1 MNKRGVR
8 LLSIFLLIMANTT
21 RADLLTVPL
30 PATLNQQD
38 IGEINARV
46 NNNEIASLDI
56 SPIRSK
62 LEQILPPEQYAKLRD
77 NNAGWVIPSQ
87 LETAGVHVKFDYQ
100 NLTLQLNIPPNQRR
114 TGALS
119 LIGTPEFR
127 ANRTVEPNNFS
138 AYMNVR
144 GGVDYSEASRNTAE
158 GFTDPQIALENAFNL
173 RGLVLENETSINPAP
188 DKSWEKRD
196 SRLIWDMPES
206 RLRWTLG
213 DLNYPV
219 TSFQGFLP
227 MAGFSLHR
235 ADSLQPYRVTSPLGQ
250 SSFYLKED
258 SRVEVLV
265 NGHTIQTLQMNAGP
279 HQINNFPLTGGA
291 NNVILR
297 ITDPVGRVEYINAA
311 FFYDPGL
318 LKQGD
323 SQFNYAV
330 GFPSRP
336 DAQSPF
342 YQYKTQ
348 PTVSAYHRWG
358 LTDTLTM
365 GVNAQATRSDQQGG
379 AEAVL
384 STAAGVLDLD
394 LAFTHNQQIGSGHAE
409 QLQYR
414 YYAPPDS
421 VFTDATLSLAVRHA
435 GADFSPPDPFAT
447 ATSGDETWD
456 FQARCSQRFGEHL
469 SAGIGY
475 SQQIRRSET
484 TLRTYSLTLSHR
496 WGRVSTDVTIQRN
509 EDPATKDTWSGFF
522 SVIINFDRGITAYSS
537 HDTATRS
544 TRAEVQY
551 SPQNPVEAFYGTLG
565 VEDSRGEQD
574 VYGSVRYFGRHAEI
588 TLNHDTQTTGENR
601 SSLRWGTAIVFTD
614 GQFGI
619 SRPVQDSFVIVDST
633 GSLRDQGGLGVQP
646 QGGRYAAQEDWLGPA
661 VMPELTAYY
670 NIPVTIEPKRPE
682 ADFDPQEGDIL
693 LKPTYRSGTHVRIG
707 QPSSANIT
715 ATLAWADGK
724 PADLQSGTL
733 TAEDGTTTEFITNRK
748 GLIYLHG
755 LPKGS
760 YHGEMSNRPEA
771 SFTITVLTDKNV
783 NVDLGTIRLP
793 ITE

>member
-1 MNKRGVR
+1 MNRRGVR
-8 LLSIFLLIMANTT
+8 VLSIFFLLMANTT

-30 PATLNQQD
+30 PATLNQQS

-56 SPIRSK
+56 SPIRAK
-62 LEQILPPEQYAKLRD
+62 LEQILPPEQYAKLPD
-77 NNAGWVIPSQ
+77 NHTGWVIPSQ
-87 LETAGVHVKFDYQ
+87 LEAAGVHVKFDFQ
-100 NLTLQLNIPPNQRR
+100 NLILLLNIPPNQRR
-114 TGALS
+114 TETVS
-119 LIGTPEFR
+119 LVGTPDLR
-127 ANRTVEPNNFS
+127 ANRIIEPDNFS

-144 GGVDYSEASRNTAE
+144 GGIDYTEASRATPR
-158 GFTDPQIALENAFNL
+158 GFDDPQISLENAFNL
-173 RGLVLENETSINPAP
+173 RRLVLENETSINPAP
-188 DKSWEKRD
+188 GKSWEKRD

-250 SSFYLKED
+250 SSFYLKSD

-291 NNVILR
+291 NNVVLR

-323 SQFNYAV
+323 SEFNYAV
-330 GFPSRP
+330 GFPSMT

-348 PTVSAYHRWG
+348 PAVSAYHRWG

-365 GVNAQATRSDQQGG
+365 GVNAQAMRSGQQAG

-384 STAAGVLDLD
+384 STIAGVLDLD
-394 LAFTHNQQIGSGHAE
+394 LAYTHDREIGSGHAE

-414 YYAPPDS
+414 YYAPPQS
-421 VFTDATLSLAVRHA
+421 VFTDGILSLAVRHA
-435 GADFSPPDPFAT
+435 DANYSPPNPFAT
-447 ATSGDETWD
+447 AVSAGETWD
-456 FQARCSQRFGEHL
+456 FQASCSQRFGEHL
-469 SAGIGY
+469 NAGLGF

-484 TLRTYSLTLSHR
+484 AMRTYSMLLSHH
-496 WGRVSTDVTIQRN
+496 WGRVNTSVTIQRN
-509 EDPATKDTWSGFF
+509 EDPATGGAWSGFF
-522 SVIINFDRGITAYSS
+522 SVIIDLDHGFTAFSS
-537 HDTATRS
+537 HDTTTHS
-544 TRAEVQY
+544 TRAELQY

-565 VEDSRGEQD
+565 VEDSRGQQD
-574 VYGSVRYFGRHAEI
+574 IYGNVRYYGRRAEI
-588 TLNHDTQTTGENR
+588 TLSQDTQTTGEDR
-601 SSLRWGTAIVFTD
+601 ASLRWGTAIVYAD

-633 GSLRDQGGLGVQP
+633 GNLRDQGGLGLQP
-646 QGGRYAAQEDWLGPA
+646 QDGRYAAQEDWLGPA

-670 NIPVTIEPKRPE
+670 NIPVTIEPRRPE

-715 ATLAWADGK
+715 ATLVWSNGK

-760 YHGEMSNRPEA
+760 YRGEMSNRPET
-771 SFTITVLTDKNV
+771 SFTIIVPTNKNE
-783 NVDLGTIRLP
+783 NVDLGTVRLP